1 MEQKPSA
8 FKAVLKFIK
17 KSAPYI
23 ICTALIV
30 LLVVFGVKYR
40 AVIMNLIESQV
51 ARDAFV
57 AWVQSKGALGFLAF
71 LAVQI
76 LQVVVA
82 VIPGEPIELMAGALY
97 GTWGGLFVCELGLL
111 LGSIAVYGFVKL
123 AGAKSVPE
131 ETLSKYKFL
140 RDEAHVE
147 FALFMLYFI
156 PGTPK
161 DLLLYIGP
169 FMPVSAKRFFILATI
184 ARVPSVITS
193 TYTGAHLMQGDLKTS
208 IITAVITGAIA
219 LICIINQDKILQM
232 IQKMK
237 RK

>member
-1 MEQKPSA
+1 M
-8 FKAVLKFIK
+8 
-17 KSAPYI
+17 
-23 ICTALIV
+23 

>member
-30 LLVVFGVKYR
+30 LLVVFGVKYC

-82 VIPGEPIELMAGALY
+82 IIPGEPIELMAGALY
-97 GTWGGLFVCELGLL
+97 GTWGGLFVCELRLL

-156 PGTPK
+156 PGTLK
-161 DLLLYIGP
+161 DMLLYIGP

-184 ARVPSVITS
+184 ARVRVAINFVQTNGRAKRAPTNHAKKFTYDYKFPATSVGQWLCSCRSLRQTV
-193 TYTGAHLMQGDLKTS
+193 AP
-208 IITAVITGAIA
+208 
-219 LICIINQDKILQM
+219 
-232 IQKMK
+232 
-237 RK
+237 